1 MPTRTGEPIDY
12 SKPFSKARW
21 FDVLPR
27 TACCPAL
34 SERVLLHAGPPFR
47 GAPPA
52 PVMNGAIQALLFEG
66 LASSDAA
73 ARDLL
78 LGGGAELRPAQD
90 YGVVTPLAQVVS
102 ASMLL
107 VAVEQRPHI
116 SYAPLV
122 ESSAPALRF
131 GSADPEC
138 LRRLRD
144 MGAWIAVRVA
154 PLVRREPLA
163 IDEVIRAAISAGEE
177 CHAGTAAANEA
188 MVSSLRGLDAGGAA
202 RLRAIPAFV
211 LPVLMAAAAAAMR
224 TCRCEIEAI
233 GGNGIDFGVRT
244 PRPSGMASIAGGCA
258 PRSALRRDGGGKPIG
273 CDRRQRGDR
282 FLRVGRA
289 GTRGGAET
297 RGRMAGGRCPPMPSR
312 GVMNSSIRIAAS
324 SIPRAS
330 CVAAHRR

>member
-1 MPTRTGEPIDY
+1 MQTRTGEPIDY

-47 GAPPA
+47 GALPA

-66 LASSDAA
+66 LASSAAA

-78 LGGGAELRPAQD
+78 LEGGVELRPAQD

-107 VAVEQRPHI
+107 VAVEQGPHI

-144 MGAWIAVRVA
+144 MGAWIAARVA
-154 PLVRREPLA
+154 PIVRREPLA

-188 MVSSLRGLDAGGAA
+188 MVSSLRGLDAGGDA

-211 LPVLMAAAAAAMR
+211 LPVLMRRRRRRHADLPLR
-224 TCRCEIEAI
+224 DRSHRRQWLRFRRE
-233 GGNGIDFGVRT
+233 T
-244 PRPSGMASIAGGCA
+244 PRPSGMAPIAGSSA
-258 PRSALRRDGGGKPIG
+258 PRSAFRGDGGGKPIG
-273 CDRRQRGDR
+273 RDRRQRGDR

-297 RGRMAGGRCPPMPSR
+297 RGRMAGDVAPRCPDETS
-312 GVMNSSIRIAAS
+312 
-324 SIPRAS
+324 
-330 CVAAHRR
+330 